1 VLSQHTFK
9 RISQK
14 GRKKI
19 MSKMIQKLR
28 EFKIRKACKSQGK
41 AKIALNR
48 IDRIYKHVLK
58 IGHNA
63 KKYNLSIKIKV

>member
-1 VLSQHTFK
+1 
-9 RISQK
+9 
-14 GRKKI
+14 